1 MKVEVKIFDDKGEPV
16 KDSLGNTLVKLATT
30 EVKTKEKKDVT
41 TYYGWQTISGAKYY
55 YDKNG
60 EKVTGTQTIQGITYY
75 FDKDG
80 KMGSRIGI
88 DISKYQPSINW
99 QTVKDSGIEFV
110 IIRAGY
116 RGYGTGALVEDP
128 YFKQHIQGATSVGL
142 KVGVYVF
149 SQAITTQEAVEEA
162 SLALSLVKGYNI
174 KYPIF
179 FDTEYSTSAK
189 TGRADH
195 LSQTQRT
202 TIAKA
207 FCETI
212 QNAGYNAGIYASKT
226 WFYYQLDYSQLSQ
239 YDIWLAHYT
248 TSTDFK
254 YHYDMWQYTGTG
266 TCAGVAGA
274 VDMNIGYTAY

>member
-1 MKVEVKIFDDKGEPV
+1 
-16 KDSLGNTLVKLATT
+16 
-30 EVKTKEKKDVT
+30 
-41 TYYGWQTISGAKYY
+41 
-55 YDKNG
+55 
-60 EKVTGTQTIQGITYY
+60 
-75 FDKDG
+75 
-80 KMGSRIGI
+80 MGSRIGI

-212 QNAGYNAGIYASKT
+212 ENAGYNAGIYASKT
-226 WFYYQLDYSQLSQ
+226 WFYYQLDYSQISQ
-239 YDIWLAHYT
+239 YDIWVAHYA
-248 TSTDFK
+248 SATDFK
-254 YHYDMWQYTGTG
+254 YRYDIWQYTGTG
-266 TCAGVAGA
+266 TCAGVGGL
-274 VDMNIGYTAY
+274 VDLNIGYTAY